1 MNEVK
6 SNKQTVG
13 KDWSQ
18 DRKGA
23 FEFVFNTHFWGNRSN
38 SGKGEK
44 GGWKVR
50 GKK

>member
-1 MNEVK
+1 MSKV
-6 SNKQTVG
+6 SNKQPTG

-23 FEFVFNTHFWGNRSN
+23 FEFVFNTHYWGNRSN

-44 GGWKVR
+44 GSYTRNV
-50 GKK
+50 KK